1 MPTDPQSLLD
11 KIRSLP
17 AEQAAEVEDFVE
29 FLSAKARRQAALER
43 LVAVVPA
50 LEQAGASPIAED
62 DIAAEVKAARQV
74 RRAQPG
80 GAARS

>member
-50 LEQAGASPIAED
+50 LERAGASPITED
-62 DIAAEVKAARQV
+62 DIAAEVKAARQA
-74 RRAQPG
+74 RHAQSG

>member
-50 LEQAGASPIAED
+50 LERAVASPITED
-62 DIAAEVKAARQV
+62 DIAAEVKAARQA
-74 RRAQPG
+74 RRAQSG